1 MATYDI
7 NKITLPNGDVCNFY
21 SVDEWTNND
30 FTISNMASSTN
41 IYGTTIYLAGVCDIT
56 VLNLSG
62 PISGSWSW
70 GSEKTIFTIN
80 SSLSSSNPKKYNA
93 FYGGSAQ
100 AAASYGMSGSATF
113 YKHGN
118 GTTIGCAISANP
130 SAGQYIQGQI
140 VLVHLYS

>member
-30 FTISNMASSTN
+30 FTISNMASGTN

-93 FYGGSAQ
+93 FCGGSAQ
-100 AAASYGMSGSATF
+100 AAASYGTSGSATF

-118 GTTIGCAISANP
+118 GTTIGCSISATP
-130 SAGQYIQGQI
+130 SAGQYVQGQI
-140 VLVHLYS
+140 VLVRVYS